1 MQPFGEGMVTVVVP
15 QLRRGENSLLLW
27 SLSDL
32 TNPVHTFIG
41 HTDVVLEFDWKRN
54 RQDDDDYQLVTWS
67 KDQSLRIW
75 RVDTNLQKVIFNL
88 KLSGFFLNYL
98 KIEQLCGYEP
108 DNEPPTVFGENDS
121 TIKVSSKHNIFLQ
134 FYFQVKF
141 HVFLNSVLIQR
152 LITSSTV
159 KRLTR
164 KYLISQPLE
173 RYHLLAPKTWK
184 RVWRLTKKRWWYR
197 RFCYPKP
204 CDCLPMWKEWPL
216 RSQQLRPSSTTR
228 FCRRRRTARKW
239 PEATDHSTAMDH
251 QVPTRKIPTLSLMNW
266 NKLNQ
271 TVHHCLVFNVLFVL

>member
-1 MQPFGEGMVTVVVP
+1 MVTVVVP

-98 KIEQLCGYEP
+98 NIEQLCGYEP

-184 RVWRLTKKRWWYR
+184 RVWRLTKKR
-197 RFCYPKP
+197 
-204 CDCLPMWKEWPL
+204 
-216 RSQQLRPSSTTR
+216 
-228 FCRRRRTARKW
+228 
-239 PEATDHSTAMDH
+239 
-251 QVPTRKIPTLSLMNW
+251 
-266 NKLNQ
+266 
-271 TVHHCLVFNVLFVL
+271 